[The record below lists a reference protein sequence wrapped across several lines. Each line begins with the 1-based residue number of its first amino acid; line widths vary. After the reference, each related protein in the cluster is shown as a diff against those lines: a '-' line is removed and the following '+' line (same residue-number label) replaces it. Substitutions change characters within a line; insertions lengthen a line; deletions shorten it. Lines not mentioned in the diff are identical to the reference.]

1 MQFARLC
8 VISFLYFACSTCF
21 AQECT
26 SRMIVDPFDSKTT
39 VGIDGLQAEDFDLRI
54 GKTTIPVVSAT
65 QKFNN
70 RVVVLLEITGRNES
84 PEIAQLVNR
93 VAQMV
98 RQAPVLKPVAFG
110 IFGERPMFA
119 DTFSV
124 TAEERAAKVDQ
135 LMEQAPTLG
144 KHPAVFDSLHAA
156 LSVFGSH
163 QPGDTI
169 VLISDGE
176 DVKSARNANDLA
188 REFSA
193 AGVRLLFMMRPS
205 GGMAR
210 VPSRQ
215 FRWAPDGNM
224 NWRRSPGRVALA
236 SLSSTTGGAFSG
248 VNEHF
253 FEFAWAGYMLEVKP
267 PSDLYKTRGVKL
279 ELRGPAAKA
288 HKQAL
293 IYFPENLPPC
303 DAIPSTAQ
311 GH

>member
-1 MQFARLC
+1 MLARYCLIVC
-8 VISFLYFACSTCF
+8 VYLLSISCF
-21 AQECT
+21 AQDCT
-26 SRMIVDPFDSKTT
+26 SSMIVDPFDSKTT

-54 GKTTIPVVSAT
+54 GKTIVPVISAT

-70 RVVVLLEITGRNES
+70 RVVVLLEITGKDES
-84 PEIAQLVNR
+84 PEIGQLVNR

-110 IFGERPMFA
+110 IFGERAIFA

-135 LMEQAPTLG
+135 LMEQASTLG

-163 QPGDTI
+163 QPGDTLI
-169 VLISDGE
+169 LISDGE
-176 DVKSARNANDLA
+176 DFKSSRNANDLA
-188 REFSA
+188 REFST

-224 NWRRSPGRVALA
+224 NWRRSPGRMALA

-267 PSDLYKTRGVKL
+267 PSDLNKTRGVKL
-279 ELRGPAAKA
+279 QLRGPAAKA
-288 HKQAL
+288 HKEAV
-293 IYFPENLPPC
+293 IYFPESLPPC
-303 DAIPSTAQ
+303 DGMTSSSQ
-311 GH
+311 GR